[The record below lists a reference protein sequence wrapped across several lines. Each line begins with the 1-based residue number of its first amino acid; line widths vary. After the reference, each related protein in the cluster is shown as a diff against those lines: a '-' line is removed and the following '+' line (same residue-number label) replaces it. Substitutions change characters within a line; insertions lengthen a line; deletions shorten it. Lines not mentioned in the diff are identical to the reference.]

1 MARSAQTSPSRA
13 SDSATKDRRL
23 KKPRKPKVRTRT
35 RSIPPRARRLV
46 VVGGR
51 SGITDLY
58 HGILQIPLWGLLLT
72 LAGAYVVLNVIFA
85 GLYLLDPHGVSNLAP
100 GDFGDAFFFSV
111 QTVSTV
117 GYGVLDPVSLYAN
130 VIVTL
135 ECFLN
140 LVLLAVTTGVIFA
153 HVSKPTARVLFTDV
167 AVITPFDGVPTLMFR
182 AINERSNQILEAEV
196 TMNFARQ
203 VITAEGREWR
213 QFLDL
218 PVVRRRSPLFA
229 LSWTIMHKLDE
240 SSPLFGATPE
250 SLAAESAEIIVVV
263 SGVDDIFAQRIH
275 ARHTYGS
282 ADVLWDKDFENVL
295 TVEPDGEWV
304 LDYRKFHAVRDVE
317 RKPPPRT
324 PH

>member
-1 MARSAQTSPSRA
+1 
-13 SDSATKDRRL
+13 
-23 KKPRKPKVRTRT
+23 VRTRT
-35 RSIPPRARRLV
+35 RAVPRGARRLV

-51 SGITDLY
+51 SGVTDLY
-58 HGILQIPLWGLLLT
+58 HGVLRIPLWGLLLT
-72 LAGAYVVLNVIFA
+72 LFAAYLALNVLFA
-85 GLYLLDPHGVSNLAP
+85 GLYLLDPQGVTHLKP

-111 QTVSTV
+111 QTLSTV
-117 GYGVLDPVSLYAN
+117 GYGVLTPVSLYAN
-130 VIVTL
+130 LMVTA

-167 AVITPFDGVPTLMFR
+167 AVVTPFDGVPTLMFR
-182 AINERSNQILEAEV
+182 AINERSNGILEAEV

-203 VITAEGREWR
+203 TITAEGREWR

-229 LSWTIMHKLDE
+229 LSWTIMHRLDE
-240 SSPLFGATPE
+240 SSPLYGATPQ

-275 ARHTYGS
+275 ARHSYNAS
-282 ADVLWDKDFENVL
+282 DILWDKDFENVL
-295 TVEPDGEWV
+295 TIESDGEWV
-304 LDYRKFHAVRDVE
+304 LDYRKFHAVRDV
-317 RKPPPRT
+317 KPKSTMRSGGSPDR
-324 PH
+324 